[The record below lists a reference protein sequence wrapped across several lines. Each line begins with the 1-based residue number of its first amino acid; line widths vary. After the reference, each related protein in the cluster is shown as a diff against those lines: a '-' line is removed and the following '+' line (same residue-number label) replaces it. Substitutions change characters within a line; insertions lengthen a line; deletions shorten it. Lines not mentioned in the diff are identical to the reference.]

1 MTTSREH
8 RTFPDGILSQ
18 HAHLARGVADLRQ
31 AHADGAAWSE
41 LASRLDDLVES
52 VRMHFSSEEA
62 EMQHNG
68 YPKVAEHRLLHAT
81 FLRRLVVLRAECDE
95 RRTELMASFVKTLE
109 SWLKNHERT
118 ADRDVLEFLGLVL
131 PSPPALG
138 ARKPRDV

>member
-1 MTTSREH
+1 MTTSREQ

-18 HAHLARGVADLRQ
+18 HAHLARGVADLRKAQ
-31 AHADGAAWSE
+31 ADGAAWSE
-41 LASRLDDLVES
+41 LASRLDDLVEG
-52 VRMHFSSEEA
+52 VRMHFASEEA

-81 FLRRLVVLRAECDE
+81 FLRRLIVLRAECDA

-131 PSPPALG
+131 PSPSPLR
-138 ARKPRDV
+138 ARKPPDV